1 MAKKDYTKL
10 EKDDLLKVIE
20 KLESRKKYGL
30 IWDEEKTKEQFEK
43 ESENALPVLKE
54 VKGKEIKTDPSKPTN
69 ILIEGDNYH
78 ALSVLNYTHQ
88 GKIDVIYIDPPYNTG
103 NKDFKYNDRFVD
115 KEDSYRHSKWLSF
128 MGKRLRLAKG
138 LMKEKGVMFIHIDDN
153 ELSRLIMLC
162 EDIFGENNIDVLVWE
177 KLDSNTKGN
186 ANAKIINRVKTTH
199 EYVVIAYIN
208 KQKTIFGKIFRYP
221 KWQRIYTNPDNDHR
235 GPYKGGI
242 MSFDE
247 SKSNKDSENYYSI
260 KTPSGRKITREW
272 FYSKKEYEDLLK
284 DERVYFPSEGDGIPA
299 VKIFQ
304 FLEKEYYCN
313 SILIGFG
320 STSDAKR
327 ELREI
332 FGGECPFDTPK
343 PIKLVKEMIRM
354 SMPDNG
360 IVLDFFA
367 GSGTTGHSLLEL
379 NSEEKLGSRQFI
391 LVTNNEGNIMD
402 DVCYPRIYKAI
413 NGYNYQ
419 GEKVEKLF
427 DKTISINDLKNAK
440 DLFLE
445 IEEIKDQYKHKYQS
459 FKVVIELGVVKLL
472 GINENKIKIT
482 GLNGNL
488 KYYKT
493 AFVKNSISRDDL
505 KMRITRECTEM
516 LCLREGIFDE
526 VKAKPDYH
534 IFEQNGRIMGVYYSM
549 ERDSLAQL
557 KKELDKMEG
566 EKILYCFTFD
576 PLGLD
581 KNDFADWQGVSL
593 EPIPQKIL
601 DIYEQIYEY

>member
-1 MAKKDYTKL
+1 MAKKDYSKL
-10 EKDDLLKVIE
+10 EKDDLLKVID

-54 VKGKEIKTDPSKPTN
+54 VKSKEIKTDASKPTN

-103 NKDFKYNDRFVD
+103 KKNEFKYNDFWVD

-128 MGKRLRLAKG
+128 MNKRIRLAKQ
-138 LMKEKGVMFIHIDDN
+138 LLKEEGMFFCSIDDN
-153 ELSRLIMLC
+153 EMSQLRILLD
-162 EDIFGENNIDVLVWE
+162 EIFGEENFINCISVKTKSSAGASGGGEDKKLKKHVEYLLFYAKNRDVFSYKNIFIGSDLE
-177 KLDSNTKGN
+177 
-186 ANAKIINRVKTTH
+186 KIILDKEDDGKQF
-199 EYVVIAYIN
+199 EYRQVLTNIGKKELFSTIQDGSGQDIKIFKHTKYEIKSISSLIKNDKISREQAYS
-208 KQKTIFGKIFRYP
+208 KYFEKIFRGQP
-221 KWQRIYTNPDNDHR
+221 AQSSIRTRVNDATNND
-235 GPYKGGI
+235 KGLFSIEYIPRSGKRKNQVATNYYI
-242 MSFDE
+242 KCDLVNWLSDTSQK
-247 SKSNKDSENYYSI
+247 SKS
-260 KTPSGRKITREW
+260 GKIV
-272 FYSKKEYEDLLK
+272 KYEKAGTLWADLSWNGLS
-284 DERVYFPSEGDGIPA
+284 SEGG
-299 VKIFQ
+299 VSFENGK
-304 FLEKEYYCN
+304 
-313 SILIGFG
+313 
-320 STSDAKR
+320 
-327 ELREI
+327 
-332 FGGECPFDTPK
+332 K
-343 PIKLVKEMIRM
+343 PIAFLKRILQLYPMEN
-354 SMPDNG
+354 PT
-360 IVLDFFA
+360 VLDFFA
-367 GSGTTGHSLLEL
+367 GSGSMGHAVLDL
-379 NSEEKLGSRQFI
+379 NIEDEQNRTVI
-391 LVTNNEGNIMD
+391 LCTNNEGDICHEKTFPRMNNI
-402 DVCYPRIYKAI
+402 IK
-413 NGYNYQ
+413 GY
-419 GEKVEKLF
+419 GKK
-427 DKTISINDLKNAK
+427 KG
-440 DLFLE
+440 
-445 IEEIKDQYKHKYQS
+445 
-459 FKVVIELGVVKLL
+459 LG
-472 GINENKIKIT
+472 
-482 GLNGNL
+482 GNL

-534 IFEQNGRIMGVYYSM
+534 IFEQNGRIMGIYYSM